1 MAKKRTLNSEKVDK
15 KPKRKL
21 KVGDK
26 PVLAGQYGF
35 PPTDV
40 FVEKVASNKWR
51 FTSKFGNRTV
61 EAFSSTGKIRSP
73 ISEPKVKSQSWR
85 YVNKKKK

>member
-1 MAKKRTLNSEKVDK
+1 MKKRLNSEKVEK
-15 KPKRKL
+15 KPKSKL
-21 KVGDK
+21 KVGGK
-26 PVLAGQYGF
+26 PVKAGTYGF

-40 FVEKVASNKWR
+40 FVQRVSSNKYR

-85 YVNKKKK
+85 FVNKKKK